1 VVSEPVGGA
10 HREPEAMMQNL
21 RVALS
26 DALNEVRERPLN
38 ALLNDRYAR
47 LMGYGKF
54 KEGRA

>member
-1 VVSEPVGGA
+1 ME
-10 HREPEAMMQNL
+10 RL
-21 RVALS
+21 RGVLANAL
-26 DALNEVRERPLN
+26 EQTRQQPLN